1 MLTSGRRA
9 LLPHVGHVNLPFSCS
24 RIDRVRVTA
33 RWHLSQ
39 WYSYT
44 GIAVPPT
51 GLHLDPSPEPSAPII
66 SLSGVLERVN
76 VESAAYWMISSARA
90 RSDGGIVSPSALAV
104 FWLMT
109 SSNFVGCSIGMS
121 PGLVPFK
128 ILSTKTALR
137 RHMSRISVA

>member
-1 MLTSGRRA
+1 VLTSGRRA

-51 GLHLDPSPEPSAPII
+51 GLHLDPLLEPSAPII
-66 SLSGVLERVN
+66 SLSEVLGRVN
-76 VESAAYWMISSARA
+76 VESATYWITSSARA
-90 RSDGGIVSPSALAV
+90 SSDGGIVRPRAFAV
-104 FWLMT
+104 FKFT
-109 SSNFVGCSIGMS
+109 PNSNSVGC
-121 PGLVPFK
+121 
-128 ILSTKTALR
+128 
-137 RHMSRISVA
+137 

>member
-1 MLTSGRRA
+1 MLTRGRRA

-66 SLSGVLERVN
+66 SLSGTLKRVN
-76 VESAAYWMISSARA
+76 VESAAYWMISSVCAN
-90 RSDGGIVSPSALAV
+90 SHGGIVNPSALAV
-104 FWLMT
+104 LRLMIN
-109 SSNFVGCSIGMS
+109 SNFVGCSTGRS
-121 PGLVPFK
+121 AGFAPLR
-128 ILSTKTALR
+128 ILST
-137 RHMSRISVA
+137 

>member
-1 MLTSGRRA
+1 VLTSGRRA
-9 LLPHVGHVNLPFSCS
+9 LLPHVGHANLPFSGS

-51 GLHLDPSPEPSAPII
+51 GLHLDPLPEPSAPII

-76 VESAAYWMISSARA
+76 VESATYWMTSSARPS
-90 RSDGGIVSPSALAV
+90 SDGGMVRPSAFAV
-104 FWLMT
+104 LRLIT
-109 SSNFVGCSIGMS
+109 SSNLVDCSKGRS
-121 PGLVPFK
+121 AGLAPLS
-128 ILSTKTALR
+128 ILST
-137 RHMSRISVA
+137 